1 MAKVTGICTNKDS
14 GCTLAESREIQEVE
28 KTNPVCKECGH
39 KLKLVEKKN
48 KKGKGS
54 SKGKLIGIAA
64 VAAVLIG
71 GGIYLGVSGD
81 KSKAPVEEPVPPVT
95 SGSEKEDAS
104 TTVDSGTGTTVKTNT
119 GNEAPETKEG
129 TKKTEDKWKLDYA
142 TYEGDRNADGKAHGN
157 GTMYFTKKHV
167 IPGTKDCEAEAGEK
181 VIGTFRDGKINMG
194 TWYRKDGNEIVIK
207 YGQKLKK

>member
-1 MAKVTGICTNKDS
+1 MAKVKGICTSVDS
-14 GCTLAESREIQEVE
+14 GCEKAKTREIQEVD
-28 KTNPVCKECGH
+28 KTNPVCGECGR
-39 KLKLVEKKN
+39 KLKLVTQKP
-48 KKGKGS
+48 KGGDS
-54 SKGKLIGIAA
+54 SMGKWIGIAA
-64 VAAVLIG
+64 VAVVLIG

-81 KSKAPVEEPVPPVT
+81 KSKAPVEGPVPPVS
-95 SGSEKEDAS
+95 SGTGAGTS
-104 TTVDSGTGTTVKTNT
+104 TTVDSGAGTTEGTNT
-119 GNEAPETKEG
+119 GDEIPETDGETAKS
-129 TKKTEDKWKLDYA
+129 EDKWKLDYA

-157 GTMYFTKKHV
+157 GTLYFTKKHV